1 MYYTESRRK
10 GISYVPTL
18 NRKKAKWIGRN
29 LRRKCFL
36 KHIIEGKIER
46 TGRRGRR
53 RKKLLNDLKE
63 KREYRKMKEE
73 ALNSSP

>member
-46 TGRRGRR
+46 TGRRERGH
-53 RKKLLNDLKE
+53 KQLLDELKE
-63 KREYRKMKEE
+63 TKKILKFERGSAK
-73 ALNSSP
+73 